1 MKKLF
6 LILKIMRPFNLLLS
20 CLSVIMVAFLCNLLS
35 FPIFF
40 HTILVVFCFGAAS
53 NMLND
58 IIDVAIDRFN
68 KPKRVMPMGLLNT
81 KLTIILSFFI
91 YGIGI
96 MSTFFLQP
104 LGQYIALCI
113 ILPLLILYT
122 PILKPIPL
130 VGNIIIGGII
140 GSVFLFSEAALT
152 DNIDIM
158 WIPFFLATALS
169 FIREICKDA
178 EDLIGDAA
186 LHIKTFPVVFGLNS
200 TLQILMGFSICFCFC
215 AFIPYLNT
223 YYGLLYIVLIICFIE
238 IPLLYG
244 VFVIINKHSNA
255 LQYSNLSKLLKGI
268 TIMGIITIFLSN
280 LIRI

>member
-1 MKKLF
+1 MKKMF
-6 LILKIMRPFNLLLS
+6 LILKIIRPFNLLLG
-20 CLSVIMVAFLCNLLS
+20 CISVTMVAFLCNLFFSSS
-35 FPIFF
+35 FI

-81 KLTIILSFFI
+81 KLTIILSFFL
-91 YGIGI
+91 YAIGI
-96 MSTFFLQP
+96 ISTFFLQP

-140 GSVFLFSEAALT
+140 GSVFLFAEAALT

-178 EDLIGDAA
+178 EDLIGDDA
-186 LHIKTFPVVFGLNS
+186 LHIKTFPVIFGLNS
-200 TLQILMGFSICFCFC
+200 TLQILRGFSICFCFC

-223 YYGLLYIVLIICFIE
+223 YYRLLYIVLMIFFIE

-255 LQYSNLSKLLKGI
+255 LQYSKLSKLIKGI

-280 LIRI
+280 LISI